1 MFKVQH
7 NHQLIHHFIFMLLWH
22 LHQCQVTVI
31 HKHWDDDFA
40 YDSNGRTGWFIFTT
54 KSSSPNPE
62 EFYTPENPIINS
74 SFNTYHGVLKRHR
87 PYTWFI
93 RSFQCSRDSEVLLSF
108 SVAFC
113 GTDSYDTTEAH
124 ALNSYS
130 NEVMVVTMQYGGN
143 PYLYDIDPQ
152 IEFIAEPETQG
163 FCYTH
168 DWRYERRD
176 YVSLGST
183 TALTEWEMAMTVEH
197 GSIYAFAMLFDVS
210 IDCYAPTLAPTT
222 EPSKNPTKSPTT
234 SSPTFNP
241 SSSPTTAPT
250 MMPTP
255 SPSFTPTSA
264 PTNAP
269 TVIPTPL
276 GPTPSPTNSN
286 NQIFVNKNG
295 CDCNKYCVSNSS
307 ACLTLQYAY
316 NCFMGYDNCSSKG
329 YDGNGILYLGYGE
342 WYWPTDLLIAD
353 TQVIF
358 QGNGMYNTVLKQND
372 LATIGC
378 KWYKCWLQFNDLTLS
393 TNVTITNN
401 NSKQINTK
409 IGGTLKFKNVLFDG
423 NNYNMN
429 QNGDRFWNIQDNRM
443 TVIFENCIFRNNNVF
458 YKIWNGAYVE
468 FINCYFEDNNVNL
481 SLGFTPEQ

>member
-40 YDSNGRTGWFIFTT
+40 YDYNGETGWFIFTT
-54 KSSSPNPE
+54 GSSLPPNPE
-62 EFYTPENPIINS
+62 QFYTPENPIIS
-74 SFNTYHGVLKRHR
+74 SPFNTYHGILTRYS
-87 PYTWFI
+87 PYTWLI
-93 RSFQCSRDSEVLLSF
+93 RRFQCSRDSEVLLSF

-113 GTDSYDTTEAH
+113 NTDTTFNVH

-130 NEVMVVTMQYGGN
+130 NKVMMVTIGTGESF
-143 PYLYDIDPQ
+143 LDFIDPQ
-152 IEFIAEPETQG
+152 IPYITDQETSG
-163 FCYTH
+163 KCYTL
-168 DWRYERRD
+168 DWRYETRD
-176 YVSLGST
+176 FISLGST
-183 TALTEWEMAMTVEH
+183 TALTEWEMAMSVKHSTTDQF
-197 GSIYAFAMLFDVS
+197 SMLFNVS

-222 EPSKNPTKSPTT
+222 EPSKNP

-250 MMPTP
+250 MIPTP
-255 SPSFTPTSA
+255 SPSFNPSSAPTTAPTMIPTPSPSFNPTSA

-372 LATIGC
+372 
-378 KWYKCWLQFNDLTLS
+378 
-393 TNVTITNN
+393 
-401 NSKQINTK
+401 
-409 IGGTLKFKNVLFDG
+409 
-423 NNYNMN
+423 
-429 QNGDRFWNIQDNRM
+429 
-443 TVIFENCIFRNNNVF
+443 
-458 YKIWNGAYVE
+458 
-468 FINCYFEDNNVNL
+468 
-481 SLGFTPEQ
+481 